1 MVPLAPILLPGK
13 TPIPHFIYGTAWKW
27 EKTADNVLEALHAGF
42 RAIDTAPQSQN
53 YNEALVGK
61 ALSTWLTLHP
71 EEDAPERRI
80 FLQSKFTDARGYKD
94 FPKPFEDND
103 SPLVQVEKSLNQTL
117 AHLGRGDA
125 GQQPLD
131 ALLLHSPLE
140 TIDETM
146 AYWAAMEAHVPSRV
160 SYLGICNVSLPTFS
174 QLYERATIKPVIV
187 QNDFRPAHGF
197 DISLLEY
204 CRKRD
209 VVYQAY
215 AVLKGNMTLLESP
228 LVRWLAHERGMSEPE
243 ALYCLLLSCW
253 DGRLCILNGTRK
265 EEAMRRDFSLIKN
278 VGKLDKY
285 IIDGF
290 WEAMSST
297 ESIDWPSDK
306 SV

>member
-1 MVPLAPILLPGK
+1 MTPLAPILLPEG

-27 EKTADNVLEALHAGF
+27 GQTSDNVLEALHAGF
-42 RAIDTAPQSQN
+42 RAFDTAPQGEN
-53 YNEALVGK
+53 YDEALVGK
-61 ALSTWLTLHP
+61 ALNTWLALHP
-71 EEDAPERRI
+71 EEDATERRI
-80 FLQSKFTDARGYKD
+80 FLQSKFTNASGYND
-94 FPKPFEDND
+94 SPKPFEDHD

-117 AHLGRGDA
+117 AYLGRGDA
-125 GQQPLD
+125 GQPPLD

-140 TIDETM
+140 TIEKTM
-146 AYWAAMEAHVPSRV
+146 EYWVAMEAQVPSRV
-160 SYLGICNVSLPTFS
+160 TYLGICNVSLPTFG
-174 QLYERATIKPVIV
+174 QLYERATIKPIIV

-204 CRKRD
+204 CRRRD

-215 AVLKGNMTLLESP
+215 AVLKGNMPLLESP
-228 LVRWLAHERGMSEPE
+228 LVRWLAHERGISEPE
-243 ALYCLLLSCW
+243 ALYSLLLSCW

-265 EEAMRRDFSLIKN
+265 EEAMRKDLALLKN

-290 WEAMSST
+290 WEAMSSIT
-297 ESIDWPSDK
+297 SIDWPSDK